1 MFYIEEFLNYLK
13 SKQYSF
19 STLHAYRRELKHF
32 GEYCI
37 SYGIE
42 DVKNTAKQMIFRYLA
57 TLPGKEI
64 PTKACCNQITRL
76 IKYFRYLEDEGLIFL
91 SPFRDYSLPKYHG
104 KNYPVIEKAE
114 MENILSNMN
123 TDDPL
128 CIKAKAIIEL
138 AYSSALRPREIY
150 GLKIPDIEFD
160 RGLLFI
166 EQSKNKKDR
175 IVPVGKTALYWIK
188 RYIREVRPRYIGD
201 NNHSYIFISHR
212 GGEKLTVWGI
222 RWAIQESLLR
232 SGLKPI
238 KPYSLRGTAAT
249 QLLLNGM
256 NVVHISKLL
265 GHSRIETTQYYL
277 RVDLK
282 KLKKEIQAKHP
293 RERMEKYLKDREE
306 THEV

>member
-1 MFYIEEFLNYLK
+1 MVYIEEFLSYLK
-13 SKQYSF
+13 SKQYRF
-19 STLHAYRRELKHF
+19 STLHAYRRDLKHF
-32 GEYCI
+32 REYCI
-37 SYGIE
+37 RCGIE
-42 DVKNTAKQMIFRYLA
+42 DVKNTTKQMTFKYLA
-57 TLPGKEI
+57 ALPGKEI

-76 IKYFRYLEDEGLIFL
+76 IKYFRYLENEGLIFL
-91 SPFRDYSLPKYHG
+91 SPFRDYSLPKYQG
-104 KNYPVIEKAE
+104 KNYPVIDKNE

-128 CIKAKAIIEL
+128 CIKGKAIIEL

-150 GLKIPDIEFD
+150 SLKITDIEFD

-188 RYIREVRPRYIGD
+188 KYIQEVRPWYIGD
-201 NNHSYIFISHR
+201 NNHSYVFISHK
-212 GGEKLTVWGI
+212 GGEKLTVWGV

-277 RVDLK
+277 RVDAK

-293 RERMEKYLKDREE
+293 RERMEKYLKNKEE
-306 THEV
+306 TPAV

>member
-1 MFYIEEFLNYLK
+1 MFYIKEFLNCLK
-13 SKQYSF
+13 TKQYSF
-19 STLHAYRRELKHF
+19 STLHAYRQELKHF
-32 GEYCI
+32 REYCI
-37 SYGIE
+37 RYGLE
-42 DVKNTAKQMIFRYLA
+42 DVKNTTKQMTFKYLA

-64 PTKACCNQITRL
+64 PTKACCNRITRL
-76 IKYFRYLEDEGLIFL
+76 IKYFRYLEDQGLIFL
-91 SPFRDYSLPKYHG
+91 SPFRDYSLPKYSG

-123 TDDPL
+123 SDDPL
-128 CIKAKAIIEL
+128 CIRGKAIIEL

-150 GLKIPDIEFD
+150 GLKIPDIEFE

-188 RYIREVRPRYIGD
+188 RYIQEVRPRYIGD
-201 NNHSYIFISHR
+201 NNHSYVFISHK
-212 GGEKLTVWGI
+212 GGEKLTVWGV

-277 RVDLK
+277 KVDLK
-282 KLKKEIQAKHP
+282 KLKQEIKAKHP

>member
-13 SKQYSF
+13 SNQYCF

-32 GEYCI
+32 KEYC
-37 SYGIE
+37 SCCGIE
-42 DVKNTAKQMIFRYLA
+42 DMKSIPKRIVLEYLK
-57 TLPGKEI
+57 TLNGKEHL
-64 PTKACCNQITRL
+64 TKACCNQITRL

-104 KNYPVIEKAE
+104 KNYPVIEEAE
-114 MENILSNMN
+114 MENMLSNMN

-128 CIKAKAIIEL
+128 CIKGKAIIEL

-150 GLKIPDIEFD
+150 GLKIHDIEFD

-175 IVPVGKTALYWIK
+175 IVPVGKTALYWMK
-188 RYIREVRPRYIGD
+188 RYIQDVRPQYIGD
-201 NNHSYIFISHR
+201 NNHSYVFVSHR

-306 THEV
+306 IHEV

>member
-1 MFYIEEFLNYLK
+1 MFYTEKFLNYLK
-13 SKQYSF
+13 SKQYDF
-19 STLHAYRRELKHF
+19 STLHDYRQELKHF
-32 GEYCI
+32 KEYCI
-37 SYGIE
+37 RCGTE
-42 DVKNTAKQMIFRYLA
+42 DVKTATKQIIFKYLA
-57 TLPGKEI
+57 TLHGKDI
-64 PTKACCNQITRL
+64 PTKACCNQITKL

-91 SPFRDYSLPKYHG
+91 SPFRDYSLPKYQG

-123 TDDPL
+123 SDNPL
-128 CIKAKAIIEL
+128 CIKGKAIIEL

-150 GLKIPDIEFD
+150 GLKIPDIEFE

-175 IVPVGKTALYWIK
+175 VVPVGKMALYWIK
-188 RYIREVRPRYIGD
+188 KYIREVRPWYIAD
-201 NNHSYIFISHR
+201 NNHSYVFISHK
-212 GGEKLTVWGI
+212 GGEKLTVWGV

-277 RVDLK
+277 KVDLK
-282 KLKKEIQAKHP
+282 KLKKEIKAKHP
-293 RERMEKYLKDREE
+293 RERMERYLKDREE

>member
-1 MFYIEEFLNYLK
+1 MFYIEDFLNYLK

-19 STLHAYRRELKHF
+19 STLHAYKQDLNHF
-32 GEYCI
+32 EEYCI
-37 SYGIE
+37 CCGLE
-42 DVKNTAKQMIFRYLA
+42 DVKNTTKQMTFKYLA
-57 TLPGKEI
+57 TLHSKEM
-64 PTKACCNQITRL
+64 PTKACCNRITRL
-76 IKYFRYLEDEGLIFL
+76 IKYFRYLEVEGFIFL
-91 SPFRDYSLPKYHG
+91 SPFRDYTLPKYQG
-104 KNYPVIEKAE
+104 KNYPVIDKNE

-128 CIKAKAIIEL
+128 CIKGKAIIEL
-138 AYSSALRPREIY
+138 VYSSALRPREIY

-201 NNHSYIFISHR
+201 NNHSYVFISHK
-212 GGEKLTVWGI
+212 GGEKLTVWGV

-293 RERMEKYLKDREE
+293 RERMEKYLKDKEE

>member
-1 MFYIEEFLNYLK
+1 MGVAN
-13 SKQYSF
+13 S
-19 STLHAYRRELKHF
+19 
-32 GEYCI
+32 
-37 SYGIE
+37 GIE
-42 DVKNTAKQMIFRYLA
+42 DVKNATKQMIFRYLA
-57 TLPGKEI
+57 TLHGKEI
-64 PTKACCNQITRL
+64 ATKSYCNRITRL
-76 IKYFRYLEDEGLIFL
+76 IKYFRYLEDQGLIFL
-91 SPFRDYSLPKYHG
+91 SPFRDYALPKYHG

-114 MENILSNMN
+114 MENILGNMN
-123 TDDPL
+123 SDDPF
-128 CIKAKAIIEL
+128 CIKGKAIIEL

-150 GLKIPDIEFD
+150 RLKIPDIEFD

-188 RYIREVRPRYIGD
+188 KYIQEVRPRYIGD
-201 NNHSYIFISHR
+201 NNHSYVFISHK
-212 GGEKLTVWGI
+212 GGEKLTVWGV

-232 SGLKPI
+232 SRLKPI

-256 NVVHISKLL
+256 NVIHISKLL

-293 RERMEKYLKDREE
+293 RERMKKYLKDKEE
-306 THEV
+306 NHEV

>member
-13 SKQYSF
+13 DKQYRF
-19 STLHAYRRELKHF
+19 STLHAYKQELNYF
-32 GEYCI
+32 EEYCTRC
-37 SYGIE
+37 GVE
-42 DVKNTAKQMIFRYLA
+42 EVKNTTKQMTFKYLA
-57 TLPGKEI
+57 TLHGKEN
-64 PTKACCNQITRL
+64 PTKAYCNQITKL

-128 CIKAKAIIEL
+128 CIRGKAIIEL

-150 GLKIPDIEFD
+150 GLKIPDIEFE

-188 RYIREVRPRYIGD
+188 RYIQKVRPRYIGD
-201 NNHSYIFISHR
+201 NNHSYVFISHR
-212 GGEKLTVWGI
+212 GGEKLTVWGV

-293 RERMEKYLKDREE
+293 RERMEKYLKDKEE
-306 THEV
+306 IHEV

>member
-13 SKQYSF
+13 SKQYNF
-19 STLHAYRRELKHF
+19 STLHAYKQELTHF
-32 GEYCI
+32 REYCTRC
-37 SYGIE
+37 GIE
-42 DVKNTAKQMIFRYLA
+42 DVKTTAKQMTFRYLA
-57 TLPGKEI
+57 TLHGKEN
-64 PTKACCNQITRL
+64 PTKAYCNQITRL
-76 IKYFRYLEDEGLIFL
+76 VKYFRYLEDQGLIFL

-128 CIKAKAIIEL
+128 CIKGKAIIEL

-175 IVPVGKTALYWIK
+175 IVPVGKTALYWMK

-201 NNHSYIFISHR
+201 NNHSYVFISHK
-212 GGEKLTVWGI
+212 GGEMLTVWGI

-277 RVDLK
+277 RVNLK
-282 KLKKEIQAKHP
+282 KLKQEIQAKHP
-293 RERMEKYLKDREE
+293 RERMEKYLKDKEKI
-306 THEV
+306 HGV

>member
-1 MFYIEEFLNYLK
+1 MFYIDEFLNYLK
-13 SKQYSF
+13 DKQYKF
-19 STLHAYRRELKHF
+19 STLQTYKQELNHF
-32 GEYCI
+32 KEYCI
-37 SYGIE
+37 RYGIE
-42 DVKNTAKQMIFRYLA
+42 EVKNTTKPMTFKYLA
-57 TLPGKEI
+57 TLHAKEN
-64 PTKACCNQITRL
+64 PTKAYCNKITKL
-76 IKYFRYLEDEGLIFL
+76 IKYFRYLEDQGLIFL
-91 SPFRDYSLPKYHG
+91 SPFSDYSLPKYHG

-114 MENILSNMN
+114 MDNILSNIN

-128 CIKAKAIIEL
+128 CIKGKAIIEL
-138 AYSSALRPREIY
+138 GYSSALRPREIY

-188 RYIREVRPRYIGD
+188 RYIQEVRPRYIGD
-201 NNHSYIFISHR
+201 NNHSYVFISHK

-222 RWAIQESLLR
+222 RWAIQETLRRSDLMTIKPDSLLVTVYT
-232 SGLKPI
+232 K
-238 KPYSLRGTAAT
+238 
-249 QLLLNGM
+249 LLLNGM

-265 GHSRIETTQYYL
+265 GHSRVQTTQYYL

-293 RERMEKYLKDREE
+293 RERMEKYLKDKEE
-306 THEV
+306 THEI